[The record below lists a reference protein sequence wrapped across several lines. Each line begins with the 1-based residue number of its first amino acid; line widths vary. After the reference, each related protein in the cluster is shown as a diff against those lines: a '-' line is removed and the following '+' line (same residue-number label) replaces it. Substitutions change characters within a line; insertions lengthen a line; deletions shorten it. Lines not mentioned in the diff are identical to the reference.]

1 MEQNYDPVKAIKEPW
16 ENQIQC
22 RQYLTSKNE
31 EVTNMNIKRGKS
43 ETGTR

>member
-1 MEQNYDPVKAIKEPW
+1 MGKPNP
-16 ENQIQC
+16 NFT
-22 RQYLTSKNE
+22 LKNE